1 MTITGWPFY
10 GDTSLVQRYKK
21 IKNRGLLVVEK
32 VDYFDIAQSLS
43 YYISTTCKK
52 QYL

>member
-1 MTITGWPFY
+1 MTITGWPFH

-21 IKNRGLLVVEK
+21 IKNRGLPVVEK
-32 VDYFDIAQSLS
+32 VDYFDIIKSLS
-43 YYISTTCKK
+43 YYASITYMK